1 MTSLAGI
8 QAHSESR
15 SPSAT
20 PRGLIP
26 AIGFLVILQATL
38 AQFVVHG
45 VPLFL
50 REAGH
55 SATVIGLIYLVSLP
69 YVMRFLWAP
78 LIDRYG
84 SARLGHFRSW
94 IVAGLAVACCA
105 LTAASFLDPARAL
118 PALLATIF
126 FLMIGVATQIT
137 ATGGLMVEG
146 LAEADRPKGAAIL
159 AASAGLAGLLLGA
172 GVLFWMAELGW
183 SITIAGVTAIAAIG
197 LVAVFFL
204 PLDSG
209 TRPGAK
215 RAPFWSQFSILRRA
229 DTRNLL
235 GVSILVSM
243 GLVLTYGLKSIVLI
257 DAGYSI
263 SEAGIVGLVIGNAIG
278 VCFALMS
285 RPLVERWGGFPCL
298 AAIGLLAALYCLVF
312 AVLFADGVTR
322 GSAAAFVI
330 IANGLTFASYAA
342 SRTLIMARCAEGRKA
357 TELATFISLE
367 GIALL
372 LLAGLGNLL
381 SDLAGMP
388 VVLLLAA
395 AGSFAGAVLARR
407 AASKERK
414 EMVS

>member
-1 MTSLAGI
+1 MASLAGLE
-8 QAHSESR
+8 QGSESQ
-15 SPSAT
+15 SPTTT

-50 REAGH
+50 REAGY
-55 SATVIGLIYLVSLP
+55 SAKIIGLVYLASLP

-94 IVAGLAVACCA
+94 IVAGLAVSCCA
-105 LTAASFLDPARAL
+105 LATASFLDLVQAL

-126 FLMIGVATQIT
+126 ILMIGVATQIT
-137 ATGGLMVEG
+137 ATGGLMVEE
-146 LAEADRPKGAAIL
+146 LAEADRPKGSAIL
-159 AASAGLAGLLLGA
+159 AASAGFAGLVLGA
-172 GVLFWMAELGW
+172 GVLFWMGDLGW
-183 SITIAGVTAIAAIG
+183 SVTIAGVTAIAAIG
-197 LVAVFFL
+197 LITVFFL

-209 TRPGAK
+209 ARPSAN

-235 GVSILVSM
+235 GIAILVAM

-312 AVLFADGVTR
+312 AVLFTDGVTP

-367 GIALL
+367 GIVLL

-395 AGSFAGAVLARR
+395 AGSLAGAVLAWQ

-414 EMVS
+414 ELDS

>member
-105 LTAASFLDPARAL
+105 LTAASFFDPARAL

-159 AASAGLAGLLLGA
+159 AASAGLAGLVLGA

-183 SITIAGVTAIAAIG
+183 SMTIAGVTAIAAIG

-263 SEAGIVGLVIGNAIG
+263 SEAGIVGLVIGNATG
-278 VCFALMS
+278 VCFALLS
-285 RPLVERWGGFPCL
+285 RPLVERWGGFLCL
-298 AAIGLLAALYCLVF
+298 AAIGLLTALYCLVF
-312 AVLFADGVTR
+312 ALLFADGVTR
-322 GSAAAFVI
+322 SSSAAFVI
-330 IANGLTFASYAA
+330 AANGLTFASFAA

-388 VVLLLAA
+388 AVLLLAA

>member
-8 QAHSESR
+8 QARSESHA
-15 SPSAT
+15 PSIT

-94 IVAGLAVACCA
+94 IVAGLALACCA

-159 AASAGLAGLLLGA
+159 AASAGLAGLVLGA

-183 SITIAGVTAIAAIG
+183 SMTIAGVTAIAAIG
-197 LVAVFFL
+197 LFVVFFL

-209 TRPGAK
+209 ARPSTK

-235 GVSILVSM
+235 GIAVLVSM

-263 SEAGIVGLVIGNAIG
+263 SEAGIVGLVIGNATG
-278 VCFALMS
+278 VCFALLS
-285 RPLVERWGGFPCL
+285 RPLVERWGGFFCL

-312 AVLFADGVTR
+312 ALLFTDGVSR
-322 GSAAAFVI
+322 SSAAAFVI
-330 IANGLTFASYAA
+330 IANGLTFASFAA

-372 LLAGLGNLL
+372 LLAGFGNLL

-388 VVLLLAA
+388 AVLLLAA
-395 AGSFAGAVLARR
+395 AGSLAGAVLARQ
-407 AASKERK
+407 AALKERK
-414 EMVS
+414 EMAS

>member
-1 MTSLAGI
+1 MTSLADV
-8 QAHSESR
+8 QARSESHA
-15 SPSAT
+15 PAAT

-26 AIGFLVILQATL
+26 SIGFLVILQATL

-94 IVAGLAVACCA
+94 IVAGLAIACCA
-105 LTAASFLDPARAL
+105 LTVASFLDPALAL

-159 AASAGLAGLLLGA
+159 AASAGFAGLLLGA
-172 GVLFWMAELGW
+172 GVLFWMADLGW
-183 SITIAGVTAIAAIG
+183 SMTIAGVTAIAAIG

-209 TRPGAK
+209 VRPSPH

-235 GVSILVSM
+235 GIAILVSM

-263 SEAGIVGLVIGNAIG
+263 SEAGIVGLVIGNATG
-278 VCFALMS
+278 VCFALLS
-285 RPLVERWGGFPCL
+285 RPLVERWGGFFCL

-312 AVLFADGVTR
+312 AVLFSDGVTEI
-322 GSAAAFVI
+322 SAAAFVI
-330 IANGLTFASYAA
+330 VANGLTFASFAA
-342 SRTLIMARCAEGRKA
+342 SRTLIMGRCAEGRKA

-395 AGSFAGAVLARR
+395 AGSLAGAALARQ
-407 AASKERK
+407 AALQEKKEIA
-414 EMVS
+414 S

>member
-8 QAHSESR
+8 QARSESH
-15 SPSAT
+15 SPTAT

-55 SATVIGLIYLVSLP
+55 SASVIGLIYLVSLP

-94 IVAGLAVACCA
+94 IIAGLAVACCT
-105 LTAASFLDPARAL
+105 LTVASVLDPARAL

-126 FLMIGVATQIT
+126 FLMVGVATQIT

-159 AASAGLAGLLLGA
+159 AASAGLAGLVLGA
-172 GVLFWMAELGW
+172 GVLFWMADLGW

-197 LVAVFFL
+197 LVVVFFL

-209 TRPGAK
+209 ARPSPK

-235 GVSILVSM
+235 GIAILVAM

-263 SEAGIVGLVIGNAIG
+263 PEAGIVGLVIGNATG
-278 VCFALMS
+278 VCFALLS
-285 RPLVERWGGFPCL
+285 RPLVERWGGFFCL
-298 AAIGLLAALYCLVF
+298 AAIGLLTALYCAVF
-312 AVLFADGVTR
+312 AVLFTDGVTR
-322 GSAAAFVI
+322 SSAAAFVI
-330 IANGLTFASYAA
+330 VANGLTFASFAA

-388 VVLLLAA
+388 AVLLLAA
-395 AGSFAGAVLARR
+395 AGSLAGAALARQ
-407 AASKERK
+407 AALKERK
-414 EMVS
+414 EMAS